1 MDSLAG
7 EKIDENERPSDEG
20 SAVGDQLAADS
31 RQSEGSL
38 YLLRAPRDEND
49 SKRQRINAK
58 LLKVGVLGAANV
70 TSKSE
75 DAAMDALLKAKV
87 VRLDNKSIQ
96 EIDGLELVDKVE
108 RLHLQSNYIKKI
120 ENLDFHLKLTWLNLG
135 DNFITK
141 IENLKHL
148 SNLRVL
154 DLSLNNI
161 STENADFSN
170 LPSKKLAVLNMYGN
184 PCSNIEENPNYRS
197 SVHEALP
204 KLLSLDGGRM
214 DIDVT
219 TLTEGGEED
228 EEAEEDDD
236 ESMFQCDDSWCGRS
250 IIYGTRFK
258 LLADNDGETGE
269 KVSKEID
276 LCAGCAYYRALAN
289 QGSQTKEQIRIAQNM
304 RFRMIDNKPAH
315 AQSGHFA
322 KSVLQLDM
330 EQQKTRENF
339 KIKRSEIRKRANER
353 LQKLK
358 AEQEAKLSP
367 LQQTKGAIEN
377 KCEEKDSSGLSKK

>member
-7 EKIDENERPSDEG
+7 EKVDENERATDEG
-20 SAVGDQLAADS
+20 NAVDGSLAAVS
-31 RQSEGSL
+31 RQSEGSM
-38 YLLRAPRDEND
+38 YLLRAPRDESN

-58 LLKVGVLGAANV
+58 LLKVGVLGAANIS
-70 TSKSE
+70 SKSE
-75 DAAMDALLKAKV
+75 DTVMDALLKAKV

-108 RLHLQSNYIKKI
+108 RLYLQSNYIKKI
-120 ENLDFHLKLTWLNLG
+120 ENLDFHSKLTWLNLS

-170 LPSKKLAVLNMYGN
+170 LPSKNLAVLNMYGN
-184 PCSNIEENPNYRS
+184 PCSDIAANPNYRS
-197 SVHEALP
+197 KVNAKLP

-219 TLTEGGEED
+219 TLTEDGEDDGEV
-228 EEAEEDDD
+228 EEEDD

-258 LLADNDGETGE
+258 ISANSHDNKGENLP
-269 KVSKEID
+269 KDID

-289 QGSQTKEQIRIAQNM
+289 QGEQIRIVQNM
-304 RFRMIDNKPAH
+304 SFKMIDNKPAR
-315 AQSGHFA
+315 AQPGHFA

-330 EQQKTRENF
+330 EQQKAREKF
-339 KIKRSEIRKRANER
+339 SIKRSEIRKRANER

-358 AEQEAKLSP
+358 AEKEAKISP
-367 LQQTKGAIEN
+367 LKQRQGAIEN
-377 KCEEKDSSGLSKK
+377 KCEEKDSSILAKK